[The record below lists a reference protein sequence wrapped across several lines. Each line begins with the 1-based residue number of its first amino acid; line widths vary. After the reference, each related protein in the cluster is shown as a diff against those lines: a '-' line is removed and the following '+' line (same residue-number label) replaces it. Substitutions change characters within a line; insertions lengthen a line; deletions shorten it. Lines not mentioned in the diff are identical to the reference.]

1 MNATA
6 PISVA
11 KYRRWLPYVAV
22 LQTDVRQTFRN
33 WGYRLWVLAMFLAA
47 FGYLTYRLGAVRE
60 GGFMVHASDVTADLI
75 RWVVMG
81 GSIAVIAALS
91 VGSISAERG
100 TLADS
105 VLSRGISR
113 HQYFLAKWHARLASV
128 LGTVLVLGLVM
139 LVASHF
145 LLHDNLTLVG
155 SLVGL
160 IVVAAMLML
169 VISGGVTLSALC
181 PSTRVSMSVLW
192 VVLYGGGLML
202 ELLPKR
208 YPTPDRIL
216 RALPTM
222 FMGEYDATLVLNVLS
237 VTAAASCVI
246 ALIGLI
252 GFSRRDV

>member
-1 MNATA
+1 MNAPAVPT
-6 PISVA
+6 VL
-11 KYRRWLPYVAV
+11 KYRRWLPYMAV
-22 LQTDVRQTFRN
+22 LQIDIRQTFRN

-47 FGYLTYRLGAVRE
+47 FGYLTYRMGAVRE

-81 GSIAVIAALS
+81 GSVAVIAALS

-113 HQYFLAKWHARLASV
+113 YQYFMAKWHARLVSV
-128 LGTVLVLGLVM
+128 LGTVLVLG
-139 LVASHF
+139 VAMILASRF
-145 LLHDNLTLVG
+145 LLHDNLTLIG
-155 SLVGL
+155 SSVALVL
-160 IVVAAMLML
+160 IGAMLMV

-181 PSTRVSMSVLW
+181 PSTRVSMTVLW
-192 VVLYGGGLML
+192 VTLYGGGLLM
-202 ELLPKR
+202 ELLPKS

-216 RALPTM
+216 RRLPAM
-222 FMGEYDATLVLNVLS
+222 FMGEYDSVLVVNVLG
-237 VTAAASCVI
+237 VTAAASCLI

-252 GFSRRDV
+252 GFARRDV